1 MVSPSLH
8 FPEVKSSNLVKNKV
22 GTCVFSII
30 KKKTPKE
37 WKLFTFFKLYTKL
50 NECASKE
57 GS

>member
-37 WKLFTFFKLYTKL
+37 WKLFTFF
-50 NECASKE
+50 
-57 GS
+57 